1 MTTVGCHAGGM
12 TDTERQQAIERLIQV
27 RAEALEHARKARDL
41 AGLRRDLIQDLI
53 KDGMSQSDVAREMG
67 VSRQAVQKMLS
78 VS

>member
-1 MTTVGCHAGGM
+1 MTE
-12 TDTERQQAIERLIQV
+12 TERQQAIQRLIQV
-27 RAEALEHARKARDL
+27 RGEALEHARKARDL

>member
-1 MTTVGCHAGGM
+1 MTTGGCHDGVM
-12 TDTERQQAIERLIQV
+12 TETERQQAIQRLIQV

>member
-1 MTTVGCHAGGM
+1 MTE
-12 TDTERQQAIERLIQV
+12 TERKQAIQRLIQV